1 MHACDT
7 ACLSQSASKPHSA
20 QPAALPQTKQSSS
33 GTPGIF
39 SFFGTDHSHF
49 MCLISL
55 LALDQR
61 AYSPDGI
68 SLPHWAHL
76 PLYFTKSLIQ
86 SLVFSSPSQSLLL
99 LTGRPTRRGSCPPQV
114 RLGPPFRR
122 SLALRDR
129 GAQTSR
135 QSSLKCGASA
145 QARLGSSLSTASG
158 QIWAP

>member
-20 QPAALPQTKQSSS
+20 QAAALPQTKQSSS
-33 GTPGIF
+33 GTSGIF
-39 SFFGTDHSHF
+39 SFFSETGAAAHF
-49 MCLISL
+49 MCLIAVP
-55 LALDQR
+55 ALDRR

-99 LTGRPTRRGSCPPQV
+99 LTRRPTRRRSCPPQV

-122 SLALRDR
+122 
-129 GAQTSR
+129 
-135 QSSLKCGASA
+135 
-145 QARLGSSLSTASG
+145 
-158 QIWAP
+158 